1 MLLIVVWIAIK
12 FKIEYLNPIG
22 YTRSMSIRFAKIN
35 HY

>member
-1 MLLIVVWIAIK
+1 MLLIVVWLAIK

-22 YTRSMSIRFAKIN
+22 YIWSMNIRFAKIK